1 MNTGSE
7 GGRGSVKRI
16 ARLFPDARSEPKHRR
31 RHGSSTCHTPTG
43 KMAMLYCVRISIG
56 GNRATFV
63 AWLLPEPVVQSV
75 RAATSTVDG
84 AGELAPSF
92 FLLPLRAPHR
102 HEPIQTEKPH
112 ADRKCLRIPARVA
125 IGPTVLIETSSSSGG
140 WPPQALVE
148 PGRADRGDRG
158 ARGVG
163 MGDVE
168 EKAAALRDDDRGD
181 AQERRSMGGEP
192 GVAKSDRIGGKSV
205 DALGRPDLGAKLPVA
220 SISGSMGG
228 PDVQR
233 KCCNCVT
240 AAAWGPQE
248 RNAPPDVAF
257 GRERIGRIKSP
268 ERISIFHGKTQR
280 IRARCR
286 TE

>member
-1 MNTGSE
+1 
-7 GGRGSVKRI
+7 
-16 ARLFPDARSEPKHRR
+16 
-31 RHGSSTCHTPTG
+31 
-43 KMAMLYCVRISIG
+43 
-56 GNRATFV
+56 
-63 AWLLPEPVVQSV
+63 
-75 RAATSTVDG
+75 
-84 AGELAPSF
+84 
-92 FLLPLRAPHR
+92 
-102 HEPIQTEKPH
+102 
-112 ADRKCLRIPARVA
+112 
-125 IGPTVLIETSSSSGG
+125 
-140 WPPQALVE
+140 
-148 PGRADRGDRG
+148 
-158 ARGVG
+158 

-257 GRERIGRIKSP
+257 GRERIGRIELLTKES
-268 ERISIFHGKTQR
+268 
-280 IRARCR
+280 R
-286 TE
+286 TDIDPSWQDPKNSSAMPR